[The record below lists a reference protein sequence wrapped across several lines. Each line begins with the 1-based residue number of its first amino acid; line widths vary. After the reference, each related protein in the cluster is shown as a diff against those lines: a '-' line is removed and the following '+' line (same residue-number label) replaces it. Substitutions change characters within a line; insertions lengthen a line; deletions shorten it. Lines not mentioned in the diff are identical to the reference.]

1 MANSEWRMERVA
13 PLASHALF
21 PIRHSPF
28 ATRLLYCRS
37 QDMQFDTIIL
47 GAGAAGLYCAMHA
60 GRRGRRALVLEHNDE
75 PGAKIL
81 ISGGGRCNFT
91 NLNANDPARYISANP
106 HFARSGLTRHT
117 QHDFIA
123 LVKQHKIDYY
133 EKTLGQLFCEG
144 PRSSQKIVRMLL
156 DECAA
161 VGVDLRTGC
170 SVKAARRGERFIV
183 EANQGDVQSETLV
196 IATGGLSIP
205 KLGATPFAY
214 RLAEQFSIP
223 IIPPR
228 AGLVP
233 LTFSETDLAWMRP
246 LSGVS
251 ADVRV
256 SLGKASFR
264 EAALFTHKGL
274 SGPAILQ
281 ISSYWTPGEEIT
293 IDWLPDQNE
302 DALTRKKR
310 ERPKAL
316 LKTALNELLPER
328 LAQALASSWT
338 AGASPA
344 GAPAVQEIGAL
355 KDAALIDIVRALKA
369 WPLTP
374 HGTEGY
380 AKAEVTVGGVD
391 TNALSQQ
398 TMQTRAVPG
407 LFFIGEA
414 VDVTGWLGGYN
425 FQWAWSSGWAA
436 GQVV

>member
-1 MANSEWRMERVA
+1 M
-13 PLASHALF
+13 
-21 PIRHSPF
+21 
-28 ATRLLYCRS
+28 T
-37 QDMQFDTIIL
+37 FDTIII
-47 GAGAAGLYCAMHA
+47 GGGAAGLYCAMHA
-60 GRRGRRALVLEHNDE
+60 GQRGRRVLVLEHNAE
-75 PGAKIL
+75 VGAKIL

-91 NLNANDPARYISANP
+91 NLGVAPDRFLSANP
-106 HFARSGLTRHT
+106 HFARSALARHT

-123 LVKQHKIDYY
+123 LVRKHGIDFY

-161 VGVDLRTGC
+161 VGVDIRTEC
-170 SVKAARRGERFIV
+170 AVSSVRRAERFTV
-183 EANQGDVQSETLV
+183 ETSAGAFDSDTLV

-214 RLAEQFSIP
+214 RIAEQFGIP
-223 IIPPR
+223 MIAAR

-233 LTFSETDLAWMRP
+233 LTFNEQDMTRMRA

-251 ADVRV
+251 TDVRV
-256 SLGKASFR
+256 SIGKTAFR

-274 SGPAILQ
+274 SGPATLQ
-281 ISSYWTPGEEIT
+281 ISSYWTPGQQLFV
-293 IDWLPDQNE
+293 DWLPDHSQ
-302 DALTRKKR
+302 DWLAQRKR
-310 ERPKAL
+310 ERPKSQ
-316 LKTALNELLPER
+316 LKSVLAEAVSER
-328 LAQALASSWT
+328 LAAALAWT

-344 GAPAVQEIGAL
+344 GAPALQDSALGDL
-355 KDAALIDIVRALKA
+355 KDATLVDVMRALKA
-369 WPLTP
+369 HALTP

-380 AKAEVTVGGVD
+380 AKAEVTVGGID

-398 TMQTRAVPG
+398 TMETRAAPG

-436 GQVV
+436 GQAC

>member
-1 MANSEWRMERVA
+1 
-13 PLASHALF
+13 
-21 PIRHSPF
+21 
-28 ATRLLYCRS
+28 
-37 QDMQFDTIIL
+37 MQHFDTIII
-47 GAGAAGLYCAMHA
+47 GAGAAGLYCAVHA
-60 GRRGRRALVLEHNDE
+60 GRRGRRVLVLEHNEE

-91 NLNANDPARYISANP
+91 NLNANDPARYLSANP
-106 HFARSGLTRHT
+106 HFARSALTRHT

-123 LVKQHKIDYY
+123 LIQKHGIAYY

-144 PRSSQKIVRMLL
+144 PRSSQKIVQLLL
-156 DECAA
+156 DECTSTSADVRLSTRVNA
-161 VGVDLRTGC
+161 V
-170 SVKAARRGERFIV
+170 RRGERFLV
-183 EANQGDVQSETLV
+183 EANRGSFESDTLV

-214 RLAEQFSIP
+214 RLAEQFGVP
-223 IIPPR
+223 IVAPR

-233 LTFSETDLAWMRP
+233 LTFNEADLAWMRP

-256 SLGKASFR
+256 SHGKTSFR

-274 SGPAILQ
+274 SGPSILQ
-281 ISSYWTPGEEIT
+281 VSSYWRQGESIVV
-293 IDWLPDQNE
+293 DWLPDANE
-302 DALTRKKR
+302 GVLAQRKR

-316 LKTALNELLPER
+316 LKSVLGLSDR
-328 LAQALASSWT
+328 LAAALSEHIPQ
-338 AGASPA
+338 GAV
-344 GAPAVQEIGAL
+344 GDM
-355 KDAALIDIVRALKA
+355 KDAVLVDIARKLKA

-374 HGTEGY
+374 HGSEGY
-380 AKAEVTVGGVD
+380 AKAEVTVGGID
-391 TNALSQQ
+391 TDALSQQ
-398 TMQTRAVPG
+398 TMEVRAVHG

-436 GQVV
+436 GQAC

>member
-1 MANSEWRMERVA
+1 
-13 PLASHALF
+13 
-21 PIRHSPF
+21 
-28 ATRLLYCRS
+28 
-37 QDMQFDTIIL
+37 MQFDTIIL

-60 GRRGRRALVLEHNDE
+60 GRRGHRVLVLEHNDE

-81 ISGGGRCNFT
+81 ISGGGRCNFA
-91 NLNANDPARYISANP
+91 NLNAGDPASYLSANP
-106 HFARSGLTRHT
+106 HFARSALTRHT

-144 PRSSQKIVRMLL
+144 ARSSQKIVRTLL

-161 VGVDLRTGC
+161 GGVEVRTEC
-170 SVKAARRGERFIV
+170 SVKSVRRNERFIV
-183 EANQGDVQSETLV
+183 ETSEGAFESETLV
-196 IATGGLSIP
+196 VATGGLSIP

-233 LTFSETDLAWMRP
+233 LTFNETDLAWMRP
-246 LSGVS
+246 LTGVS

-256 SLGKASFR
+256 SIGKASFR

-281 ISSYWTPGEEIT
+281 ISSYWTPGEAIT
-293 IDWLPDQNE
+293 IDWLPDADE
-302 DALTRKKR
+302 DVLVRKKR

-316 LKTALNELLPER
+316 LKTALSELLPER
-328 LAQALASSWT
+328 LAQALSWS
-338 AGASPA
+338 AGALA
-344 GAPAVQEIGAL
+344 GNTASAAPTHAGEAPALRASLGDL
-355 KDAALIDIVRALKA
+355 KDATLIEFARKLKA
-369 WPLTP
+369 FPLTP

-380 AKAEVTVGGVD
+380 AKAEVTVGGID
-391 TNALSQQ
+391 
-398 TMQTRAVPG
+398 TRALDSRTMACRDIPN
-407 LFFIGEA
+407 LYFIGEC

-425 FQWAWSSGWAA
+425 FQWAWASGHAA
-436 GQVV
+436 GMAVGAD

>member
-1 MANSEWRMERVA
+1 M
-13 PLASHALF
+13 
-21 PIRHSPF
+21 
-28 ATRLLYCRS
+28 T
-37 QDMQFDTIIL
+37 FDTIIL

-60 GRRGRRALVLEHNDE
+60 GRRGRRVLVLERNEE

-91 NLNANDPARYISANP
+91 NLNAGDPARYLSANP
-106 HFARSGLTRHT
+106 HFVRSALARHT

-123 LVKQHKIDYY
+123 LVRKHGIAHY

-144 PRSSQKIVRMLL
+144 ARASQKIVRMLL

-161 VGVDLRTGC
+161 GGVEVRTGC
-170 SVKAARRGERFIV
+170 SIKSVRRSERFVI
-183 EANQGDVQSETLV
+183 ETSQGAFESETLV

-214 RLAEQFSIP
+214 RLAEQFNVP

-233 LTFSETDLAWMRP
+233 LTFNETDLAWMRP
-246 LSGVS
+246 LTGVS
-251 ADVRV
+251 TDVRV
-256 SLGKASFR
+256 SHGKTSFR

-281 ISSYWTPGEEIT
+281 ISSYWRPGET
-293 IDWLPDQNE
+293 VAVDWLPDAN
-302 DALTRKKR
+302 DDVLAHKKR
-310 ERPKAL
+310 ERPKAM
-316 LKTALNELLPER
+316 LKSVLAELLPER
-328 LAQALASSWT
+328 LATALSWT
-338 AGASPA
+338 AGALAGGAGSASREPA
-344 GAPAVQEIGAL
+344 GKAPAVQEVGAM
-355 KDAALIDIVRALKA
+355 KDAVLIDIARHLKS
-369 WPLTP
+369 WRLTP
-374 HGTEGY
+374 HGSEGY
-380 AKAEVTVGGVD
+380 AKAEVTVGGID
-391 TNALSQQ
+391 TDALSQQ
-398 TMQTRAVPG
+398 TMETRAVPG

-436 GQVV
+436 GQVC